1 MAETPKPMHKDAPPQ
16 SFGVLKP
23 VGHVVV
29 GFAQAADRD
38 AAAQD
43 LRARGF
49 ADEDLVPFEAGE
61 MHAQLEA
68 QLGTA
73 SGAAGFGYEIV
84 LANHYRDLARDG
96 HVWLV
101 VRAGDDTR
109 SALIAEVA
117 RTHHAELADR
127 YGTLVVEQML
137 NPTQSP

>member
-1 MAETPKPMHKDAPPQ
+1 MAETPKPMHKDAPPK

-29 GFAQAADRD
+29 GFARAEDRD
-38 AAAQD
+38 AAAQA
-43 LRARGF
+43 LRGRGF
-49 ADEDLVPFEAGE
+49 GEDDLVPFEADE
-61 MHAQLEA
+61 MHAQLEE
-68 QLGTA
+68 QLATA

-96 HVWLV
+96 HAWLV
-101 VRAGDDTR
+101 VRAGDDRR
-109 SALIAEVA
+109 SATVAEVA
-117 RTHHAELADR
+117 QAHGAALADR